1 MQMSRLSRLPHI
13 VLATCLF
20 IVLLS
25 GCEESKPTATA
36 EDLGFTEPLQT
47 VVYQAR
53 NPFTQRIPIPDSMM
67 FPKDMDWL
75 NTGPLNKRDLRG
87 KFVILDF
94 WTYCCI
100 NCHHILP
107 NLRKLEEA
115 YPDEI
120 VVIGVHSAKFD
131 EEKDTENIRDAIIR
145 HDIRHP
151 VINDADHKLWNLFGV
166 QSWPTLIVIDPEG
179 YFVAKN
185 GGEITFEALDAFFK
199 KNMPYYANNKLID
212 KTPLRFE
219 LEQFTVEPTPL
230 KYPGKVLADEASQRL
245 FVTDSSHNRI
255 VISDFEGNVQD
266 IIGTG
271 SVGRANGGYDIAT
284 FDHPQGLALHE
295 NTLYVADVENHMIRK
310 INLESKRVTTIA
322 GIGKQGQNAF
332 PGSTPSKQSRPW
344 FGKPKST
351 AINSP
356 WALWV
361 HNTDLFIAMAGPHQI
376 WRMPLDESII
386 GPYAGN
392 GREDIVDGPLLPNL
406 PYALGSSSFAQ
417 PSGLTSDGEYLYI
430 ADSEGSSI
438 RGVPFDRRKS
448 VMTVVGTSG
457 LPRGRLFYFGDQDGP
472 KEKVKLQHVLGVQY
486 HEGNIYITDTYN
498 DKIKVVDAAT
508 GTTKTIAGNVKG
520 EFDEPSGITI
530 AGNTL
535 FVADTNNHKIRTI
548 ELGTFK
554 VATLD
559 FPGLEPPE
567 KVEVVPEFT
576 AAVRI
581 PVRSANVQAV
591 DGKVKLAVSLK
602 LPIGWKMNPQAP
614 QVYYVQDTA
623 DGGPLKIG
631 NNNKVHIDTPTN
643 EFVVEVPVSGVGE
656 DVLTVSMDYYYCQ
669 DNENGLCKVASV
681 VFAIP
686 LVVSESGT
694 TKPVTLTHSPAAF

>member
-1 MQMSRLSRLPHI
+1 
-13 VLATCLF
+13 
-20 IVLLS
+20 
-25 GCEESKPTATA
+25 
-36 EDLGFTEPLQT
+36 
-47 VVYQAR
+47 
-53 NPFTQRIPIPDSMM
+53 
-67 FPKDMDWL
+67 
-75 NTGPLNKRDLRG
+75 
-87 KFVILDF
+87 
-94 WTYCCI
+94 
-100 NCHHILP
+100 
-107 NLRKLEEA
+107 
-115 YPDEI
+115 
-120 VVIGVHSAKFD
+120 VHD
-131 EEKDTENIRDAIIR
+131 
-145 HDIRHP
+145 
-151 VINDADHKLWNLFGV
+151 
-166 QSWPTLIVIDPEG
+166 
-179 YFVAKN
+179 
-185 GGEITFEALDAFFK
+185 
-199 KNMPYYANNKLID
+199 
-212 KTPLRFE
+212 
-219 LEQFTVEPTPL
+219 
-230 KYPGKVLADEASQRL
+230 
-245 FVTDSSHNRI
+245 
-255 VISDFEGNVQD
+255 
-266 IIGTG
+266 
-271 SVGRANGGYDIAT
+271 
-284 FDHPQGLALHE
+284 
-295 NTLYVADVENHMIRK
+295 
-310 INLESKRVTTIA
+310 
-322 GIGKQGQNAF
+322 
-332 PGSTPSKQSRPW
+332 
-344 FGKPKST
+344 
-351 AINSP
+351 
-356 WALWV
+356 
-361 HNTDLFIAMAGPHQI
+361 TDLFIAMAGPHQI
-376 WRMPLDESII
+376 WRMPLDESTI

-457 LPRGRLFYFGDQDGP
+457 LPRGRLFYFGDQDGA
-472 KEKVKLQHVLGVQY
+472 KAEVKLQHVLGVQY

-498 DKIKVVDAAT
+498 DKVKVVDAAT

-535 FVADTNNHKIRTI
+535 FIADTNNHKIRTI

-602 LPIGWKMNPQAP
+602 LPLGWKMNPQAP

-631 NNNKVHIDTPTN
+631 NNSKVHIDKPTN
-643 EFVVEVPVSGVGE
+643 EFVVEVPVSGAGE
-656 DVLTVSMDYYYCQ
+656 DMLTVSMDYYYCQ